1 MKATLL
7 KYEKEV
13 KQLVDLH
20 QNNIKGA
27 VQDIHTKSVQDS
39 IANYQ
44 PNRVLQATPPK
55 VDVSALKLDRRDR
68 SLLSQLRS
76 GFSNSLQSYKA
87 RLDPSIPDQCP
98 KCKISPHDTNHLFIC
113 PKAGTSLSPRD
124 LWDQPGKVLDFLKDN
139 GYT

>member
-1 MKATLL
+1 M
-7 KYEKEV
+7 
-13 KQLVDLH
+13 
-20 QNNIKGA
+20 
-27 VQDIHTKSVQDS
+27 
-39 IANYQ
+39 
-44 PNRVLQATPPK
+44 
-55 VDVSALKLDRRDR
+55 
-68 SLLSQLRS
+68 SQLRS

-124 LWDQPGKVLDFLKDN
+124 LWAQPGKVLDFLKDN